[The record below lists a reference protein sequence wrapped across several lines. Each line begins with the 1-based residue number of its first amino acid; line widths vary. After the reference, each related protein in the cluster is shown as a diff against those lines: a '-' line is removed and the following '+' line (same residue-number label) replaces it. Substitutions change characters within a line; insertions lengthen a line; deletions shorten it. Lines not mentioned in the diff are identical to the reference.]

1 VCQPSSAPG
10 LLMPRMFE
18 WQEVRHVGV
27 RWTLRQ
33 LLKYAQPVVVRFDT
47 AGAARQHE
55 TVNRGARFCAVDR
68 VAEQP
73 RLSRSGERPD
83 VPLLSGYRNYADFQ
97 VPTIFMI

>member
-1 VCQPSSAPG
+1 MV
-10 LLMPRMFE
+10 E

-33 LLKYAQPVVVRFDT
+33 FPEYVQQVVVRFDT
-47 AGAARQHE
+47 AGTARQRE
-55 TVNRGARFCAVDR
+55 TVNRGAGLCAVDR

-83 VPLLSGYRNYADFQ
+83 VPLADIVYCGSPVSDVTAQ
-97 VPTIFMI
+97 ILPLVARISAIPAYSI